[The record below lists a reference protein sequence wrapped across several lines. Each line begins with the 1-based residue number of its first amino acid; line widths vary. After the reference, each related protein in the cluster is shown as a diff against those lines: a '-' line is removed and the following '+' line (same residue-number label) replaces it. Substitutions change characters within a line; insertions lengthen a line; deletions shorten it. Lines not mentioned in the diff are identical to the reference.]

1 MIVPVSKLLLI
12 GIIAVMLSSCSSERD
27 PYLRSLKLNAE
38 PLTAVDSLNIDQFNL
53 FQVRDVVKLD
63 GDWLLMSSTGGD
75 YKLLFLNTATSE
87 HFFAIRKGRG
97 PGEMIGGSSLHEC
110 GGRAIFYDRPK
121 SVCIRINAK
130 ETIKSQ
136 SVVTD
141 TISLFYGPSMPT
153 DFMTTCGENG
163 FISGN
168 VLDDNVWY
176 SYYDRTGNV
185 ISSVKA
191 LDFEEISK
199 SRDHKIS
206 FLASCKYVSSPDG
219 SRVCVASVGSP
230 SLSFAEVSS
239 GNLSEYKRLAVPPA
253 KGNASETISAFVGI
267 AADDDYVYLTYSG
280 HKIRNDVLPSEE
292 SNHLIVYDWNGNPVK
307 HYLLNRNVN
316 SIHVDGKY
324 IWASSTYPESCVYR
338 FVLNGR

>member
-1 MIVPVSKLLLI
+1 MYNPIASFGI
-12 GIIAVMLSSCSSERD
+12 AAIIAAMLSSCSSEKD
-27 PYLRSLKLNAE
+27 PYLRSLKLEAE
-38 PLTAVDSLNIDQFNL
+38 PLAAVDSINIDQYNL

-75 YKLLFLNTATSE
+75 YKLMFLNTATSE

-110 GGRAIFYDRPK
+110 GGRAVFYDRPK

-136 SVVTD
+136 SVVAD
-141 TISLFYGPSMPT
+141 TISLFDGPSMPT

-176 SYYDRTGNV
+176 SYYDRTGEV
-185 ISSVKA
+185 ISSVSA

-239 GNLSEYKRLAVPPA
+239 GNLSEYKRLAVPPLG
-253 KGNASETISAFVGI
+253 GNASETISAFVGI

-280 HKIRNDVLPSEE
+280 HKLRNDVLPSEE
-292 SNHLIVYDWNGNPVK
+292 SNHLIVYDWDGNTVK
-307 HYLLNRNVN
+307 HYRLNRNVN
-316 SIHVDGKY
+316 SIHVDGNDL
-324 IWASSTYPESCVYR
+324 WASSTYPESCVYR
-338 FVLNGR
+338 FMLGGR